1 MAKIGGVPDELQK
14 NYPWV
19 LIASALLFYFILKK
33 DISSLKP
40 ISFFLFLGVLLFI
53 VLLTFHMIK
62 NQNDWNDDNKPHS
75 GYYSPTNE
83 KKSKLRLIY

>member
-1 MAKIGGVPDELQK
+1 MAKIGGVPEELQK

-62 NQNDWNDDNKPHS
+62 KQDDWNGDNKHS